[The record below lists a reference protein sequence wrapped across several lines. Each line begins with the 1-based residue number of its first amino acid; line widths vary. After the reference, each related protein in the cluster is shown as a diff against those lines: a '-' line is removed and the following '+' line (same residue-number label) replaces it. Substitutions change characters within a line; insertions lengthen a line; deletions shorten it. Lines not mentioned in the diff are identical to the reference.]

1 MADNGEI
8 LDFLRARFGRIDDRF
23 DRIDQKL
30 DEVVTRLGRLEREVA
45 GFHADYAGLSVRL
58 DNSDRRPQP
67 VAHRLELVETPE
79 GA

>member
-1 MADNGEI
+1 MI
-8 LDFLRARFGRIDDRF
+8 VF

-45 GFHADYAGLSVRL
+45 GFHADYAGLSGPL
-58 DNSDRRPQP
+58 DKIDRRLQG
-67 VAHRLELVETPE
+67 VERRLELVETPE

>member
-8 LDFLRARFGRIDDRF
+8 LDFLRACFGRIDDRF

-45 GFHADYAGLSVRL
+45 GLHVLTLRSHVEEVVAII
-58 DNSDRRPQP
+58 RRSP
-67 VAHRLELVETPE
+67 H
-79 GA
+79 GD